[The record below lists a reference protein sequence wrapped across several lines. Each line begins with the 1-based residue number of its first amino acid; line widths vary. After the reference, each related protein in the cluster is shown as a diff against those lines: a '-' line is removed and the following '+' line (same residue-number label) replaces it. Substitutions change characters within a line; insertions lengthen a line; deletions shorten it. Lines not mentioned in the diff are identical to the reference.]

1 MLLKQH
7 VNGPWC
13 AIAPVDVRSVGGRS
27 AAEGVECFLRQPEFM
42 GGLPAAFGRQ
52 LPCLASPSFRATL
65 RLGPAMAPRWQR
77 SRLAPVL
84 MRLGGPL

>member
-42 GGLPAAFGRQ
+42 GGLPRRLRPATAVS
-52 LPCLASPSFRATL
+52 CLALFSGYLTL
-65 RLGPAMAPRWQR
+65 RPSHGHPAGSGQGSPRC
-77 SRLAPVL
+77 
-84 MRLGGPL
+84 